1 MDCSLFIFEELQRII
16 KIEKGEFIMVRYKK
30 ICILILVVVLVM
42 GSIAGCSESQATK
55 ADNEESL
62 LVYCGAG
69 LRKPMDEIGQM
80 FKEKYGVEIQYSYA
94 GSAQNLSQIELSGE
108 GDVYVPGALYY
119 YNAAKEKDLVITQQ
133 SVAYHIPV
141 IAVPKGNP
149 ANIQTLEDLT
159 KPEVKVILG
168 DPKSAAIGKI
178 TKKLLEENEL
188 YEGVENNTIALT
200 ATVNELVVY
209 ITMGQCDAAII
220 WEDNVKGIEEVEII
234 QIPKEINMIK
244 TIPVCTLKSSDKKE
258 IAQKF
263 VDFIVSDEGKE
274 IFEKHGFESIK

>member
-1 MDCSLFIFEELQRII
+1 
-16 KIEKGEFIMVRYKK
+16 MVKYKK
-30 ICILILVVVLVM
+30 ICILILFAVLVV
-42 GSIAGCSESQATK
+42 GSIAGCSESQAIKT
-55 ADNEESL
+55 DEVESL
-62 LVYCGAG
+62 LVYSGAG
-69 LRKPMDEIGQM
+69 LRKPMDEIGKM
-80 FKEKYGVEIQYSYA
+80 FEEKYGVEIQYSYA

-119 YNAAKEKDLVITQQ
+119 YNAAKEKDLAISEK

-178 TKKLLEENEL
+178 SKKILEKNEV
-188 YEGVENNTIALT
+188 YEDVEKNTIALT

-209 ITMGQCDAAII
+209 LTMGQCDAAII

-234 QIPKEINMIK
+234 QIPEENNTIK
-244 TIPVCTLKSSDKKE
+244 TIPVCTLKSSKNIE
-258 IAQKF
+258 MAQKF
-263 VDFIVSDEGKE
+263 VDFVVSNEGKE

>member
-1 MDCSLFIFEELQRII
+1 M
-16 KIEKGEFIMVRYKK
+16 
-30 ICILILVVVLVM
+30 
-42 GSIAGCSESQATK
+42 
-55 ADNEESL
+55 
-62 LVYCGAG
+62 
-69 LRKPMDEIGQM
+69 
-80 FKEKYGVEIQYSYA
+80 
-94 GSAQNLSQIELSGE
+94 
-108 GDVYVPGALYY
+108 
-119 YNAAKEKDLVITQQ
+119 
-133 SVAYHIPV
+133 
-141 IAVPKGNP
+141 
-149 ANIQTLEDLT
+149 
-159 KPEVKVILG
+159 ILG